1 MGSIPAT
8 IIKPRLYFRA
18 ESDCGS
24 PVPVGSTCTVTVT
37 FTPME
42 PLDDTNRRAR
52 LTILSRNGGIRTV
65 SLSGYINPE

>member
-1 MGSIPAT
+1 
-8 IIKPRLYFRA
+8 
-18 ESDCGS
+18 
-24 PVPVGSTCTVTVT
+24 
-37 FTPME
+37 ME